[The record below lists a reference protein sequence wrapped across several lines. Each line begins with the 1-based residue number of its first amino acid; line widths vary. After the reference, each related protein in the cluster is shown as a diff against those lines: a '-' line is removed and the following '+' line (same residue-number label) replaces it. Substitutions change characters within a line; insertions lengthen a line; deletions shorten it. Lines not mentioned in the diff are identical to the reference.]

1 MRLRQIIR
9 MRRSHEYCNSCE
21 NRRLL
26 FLLLRRRHS
35 RPQSNSSSLTAAQQ
49 VLQAYGILMGPIPAR
64 GNNNIANNNNV
75 ANNNAAA
82 GLGISTHV
90 LDSDNKY

>member
-1 MRLRQIIR
+1 
-9 MRRSHEYCNSCE
+9 
-21 NRRLL
+21 
-26 FLLLRRRHS
+26 
-35 RPQSNSSSLTAAQQ
+35 
-49 VLQAYGILMGPIPAR
+49 MGPIPAR